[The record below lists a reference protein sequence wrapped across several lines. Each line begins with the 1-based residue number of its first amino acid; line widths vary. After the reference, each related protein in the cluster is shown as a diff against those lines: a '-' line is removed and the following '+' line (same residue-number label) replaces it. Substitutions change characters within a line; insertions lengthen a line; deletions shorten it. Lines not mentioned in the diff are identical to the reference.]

1 MTLKCVSTLYT
12 TTTPSIKLVFLNKS
26 SHVTVLLVVVSTSI
40 LLALHLFRLRVQIG
54 VRGVC
59 GVHCDPI
66 LSPGD
71 FLSLLGANKMW

>member
-12 TTTPSIKLVFLNKS
+12 TTTPSIKLNKS

-54 VRGVC
+54 VRGAC
-59 GVHCDPI
+59 GVHCDPF

-71 FLSLLGANKMW
+71 LLSLLGANKMW